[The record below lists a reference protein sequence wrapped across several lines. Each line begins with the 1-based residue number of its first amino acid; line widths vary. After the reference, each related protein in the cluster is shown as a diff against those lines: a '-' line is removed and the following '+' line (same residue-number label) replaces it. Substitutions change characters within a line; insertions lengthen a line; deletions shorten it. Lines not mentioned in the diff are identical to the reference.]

1 MAEASTAS
9 WARRALVIVGHGSS
23 SQPEGG
29 RSVEALVETVRAR
42 GIFADV
48 RAAFLRMGP
57 KLPDVL
63 DELAGRATYIVPH
76 LAADGV
82 VGEALSGAV
91 AARKSIVICRA
102 TGTHPDVARI
112 AARRLA
118 ELCARFAL
126 SADRLGVLVAGHGT
140 SRNPDSSARAR
151 ALVDALLAAGAA
163 RESAAAFIEEPPSI
177 AEWDRL
183 LAAADIAVVPLLMA
197 EGRHGG
203 SDVARLLG
211 VEPDGTEAP
220 FEGPFAMRG
229 RRLWLMRPLGVDPGF
244 ADIVL
249 ARVTE
254 ADD

>member
-1 MAEASTAS
+1 MAEA

-23 SQPEGG
+23 SEPEGG
-29 RSVEALVETVRAR
+29 RSVKALVEAVRAR
-42 GIFADV
+42 GVFADV

-63 DELAGRATYIVPH
+63 DDLSDRATYVVPH

-91 AARKSIVICRA
+91 ADRKTIVVCQA

-112 AARRLA
+112 AARCLA
-118 ELCARFAL
+118 ELRARFAL

-140 SRNPDSSARAR
+140 SRNPNSSARAR
-151 ALVDALLAAGAA
+151 ALADALLAAGAA

-183 LAAADIAVVPLLMA
+183 LAAADVAVVPLLMA

-203 SDVARLLG
+203 NDVARLLG
-211 VEPDGTEAP
+211 IEPDGTETP
-220 FEGPFAMRG
+220 FAGPFPARG

-244 ADIVL
+244 AEIVL
-249 ARVTE
+249 ARVAE
-254 ADD
+254 ADR